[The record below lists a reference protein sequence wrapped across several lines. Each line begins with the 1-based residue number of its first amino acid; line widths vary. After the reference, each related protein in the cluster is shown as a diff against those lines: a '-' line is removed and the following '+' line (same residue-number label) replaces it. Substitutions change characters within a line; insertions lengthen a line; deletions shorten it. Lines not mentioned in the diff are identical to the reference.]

1 MRAVVVV
8 AVCWM
13 VWCSMG
19 DDTKPTKS
27 LAHSVLAGAGLVSSA
42 KSHNAELGEIEVGG
56 GAAVVVVT
64 IPTP

>member
-1 MRAVVVV
+1 
-8 AVCWM
+8 
-13 VWCSMG
+13 MG